1 MVDEK
6 VKGFNPLK
14 KGEWDCVC
22 LCVDRLIDLLRERE
36 RESQRGEREKITWL
50 REIQGVQEKFSFFTI
65 HCKRP
70 SKLST

>member
-36 RESQRGEREKITWL
+36 RESERRERENNMIKRDTGCSGKI
-50 REIQGVQEKFSFFTI
+50 
-65 HCKRP
+65 
-70 SKLST
+70 